1 MPWSASCSS
10 FPSARLTQGRN
21 PRRSK
26 LKILRGGGQ
35 GWSRYWCCKIKIGL
49 NQLKPRAQYDDY
61 AYTDYGDGDY
71 GEYGEGVP
79 PFYLSTMTK
88 ERPTGQTD
96 IISTVKRNLGNIFS
110 FEKGGG
116 YDT

>member
-1 MPWSASCSS
+1 MVTV
-10 FPSARLTQGRN
+10 LELQ
-21 PRRSK
+21 
-26 LKILRGGGQ
+26 
-35 GWSRYWCCKIKIGL
+35 IKIWL

-71 GEYGEGVP
+71 GEYGEGGP

-96 IISTVKRNLGNIFS
+96 IIKILNDKHCKEKFGQYFS
-110 FEKGGG
+110 LLRRGRG
-116 YDT
+116 

>member
-1 MPWSASCSS
+1 M
-10 FPSARLTQGRN
+10 
-21 PRRSK
+21 
-26 LKILRGGGQ
+26 RGVG
-35 GWSRYWCCKIKIGL
+35 GWSRYWCCKINIWP
-49 NQLKPRAQYDDY
+49 NQLKPRAQYDEY

-110 FEKGGG
+110 FEKGEEL
-116 YDT
+116 YRVSKKTEFC